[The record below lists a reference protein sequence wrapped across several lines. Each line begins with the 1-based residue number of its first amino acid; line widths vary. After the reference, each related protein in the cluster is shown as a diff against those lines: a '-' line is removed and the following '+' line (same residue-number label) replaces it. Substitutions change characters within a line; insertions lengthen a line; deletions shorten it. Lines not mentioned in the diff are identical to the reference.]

1 MKKLVMTIGLLA
13 FFGAQLSAQEIKESE
28 VPAAV
33 KEALKKQ
40 YPNVKEVEWEKEGAN
55 YEAEIELVQI
65 PMDGKGKKKEIE
77 KSIEYTAT
85 GELIQTEEEMDVKDL
100 PAAINEY
107 VSKNYPGKKIK
118 EASKITEA
126 NGTVKY
132 EAEVEKQDLIF
143 DANGAFLNKE
153 ADKDD
158 ADDKK
163 KN

>member
-1 MKKLVMTIGLLA
+1 MKKLIITIGVMSAACGSTLA
-13 FFGAQLSAQEIKESE
+13 QDIKESE

-40 YPNVKEVEWEKEGAN
+40 YPNVKEVEWEKEGNN
-55 YEAEIELVQI
+55 YEAEIELVQVS
-65 PMDGKGKKKEIE
+65 MDGKGKKREVE
-77 KSIEYTAT
+77 KSLEYTAT
-85 GELIQTEEEMDVKDL
+85 GELIQTEEEIEIKTL

-107 VSKNYPGKKIK
+107 VSKNYAGKKIK

-143 DANGAFLNKE
+143 DANGAFLTKE
-153 ADKDD
+153 ATKDD
-158 ADDKK
+158 DDDKK
-163 KN
+163 KD

>member
-1 MKKLVMTIGLLA
+1 MKKVIIILSVTSFVCGNI
-13 FFGAQLSAQEIKESE
+13 SAQDIKESD

-33 KEALKKQ
+33 VSAFKKQ
-40 YPNVKEVEWEKEGAN
+40 YPNVKEVEWEKEGNN
-55 YEAEIELVQI
+55 YEAEIELVQV
-65 PMDGKGKKKEIE
+65 PMDGKGKKREVE
-77 KSIEYTAT
+77 KSLEFTAT
-85 GELIQTEEEMDVKDL
+85 GELVKTEEEIEIKAL

-107 VSKNYPGKKIK
+107 VNKNYPGKKIK

-143 DANGAFLNKE
+143 DANGAFLEKE
-153 ADKDD
+153 ATKDD
-158 ADDKK
+158 DDKK